1 MQNLFPPTAILYGQ
15 AYPKS
20 IAGLIPDHCNK
31 VYIAING
38 VTHFLLL
45 FPSAY
50 ESYIYAIV
58 VQSLSRVWLF
68 ATPWTVAHQVSLSH
82 IISQSLPEFMTIESV
97 MLSNHFILCHLLLFL
112 PSIFPIIRVFSSEL
126 ALRIR

>member
-15 AYPKS
+15 GYPKS

-58 VQSLSRVWLF
+58 VQSLSHVWLF